1 MNNTNVEEVQE
12 KKGGCIQRL
21 EDLQLCQIYM
31 ILQVMKIV
39 AGLGNANQEAG
50 EVDGGVDENAQE
62 GCEPGFEYFY
72 SNNCHKKWAI
82 NPNRDGGLSRVY
94 VILPAGWTNAEA
106 LNDYLVG
113 NGNKAGNPQE

>member
-1 MNNTNVEEVQE
+1 MNNTDVEEVQE

-39 AGLGNANQEAG
+39 AGLGSASREAG

-62 GCEPGFEYFY
+62 GSAPDFEYFFC
-72 SNNCHKKWAI
+72 NNCHKKWAI
-82 NPNRDGGLSRVY
+82 NRNHDGGLSR
-94 VILPAGWTNAEA
+94 
-106 LNDYLVG
+106 D
-113 NGNKAGNPQE
+113 